1 MSQQIEF
8 AIELFTYVCIQ
19 MKNTEHNVKKQENAM
34 KNLYS
39 SITIQV
45 EKCLC
50 KTMKLFWICQL
61 KANASVKDYH

>member
-1 MSQQIEF
+1 
-8 AIELFTYVCIQ
+8 

-61 KANASVKDYH
+61 KANANVKDYH